1 MVALH
6 NTRCEKYKQIHVL
19 TAFGFIRDCVFH
31 LSNFGNTQEFQVG
44 GSLKNTTNY
53 TIPLFMT
60 QKKKPEIGKD
70 IDNRVTHV
78 FHSWQYRIKGII
90 CPATY
95 FKSEANLQKSI
106 NFTLSISIN

>member
-60 QKKKPEIGKD
+60 QKKSPKLEKTLIIGLLTFF
-70 IDNRVTHV
+70 ILGSTE
-78 FHSWQYRIKGII
+78 FKGII